1 MRMEVKF
8 LKEIIVEFNKKI
20 RKHVDISFRG
30 EYNYRKD
37 ALDSRYRKEA
47 NQSSFF

>member
-1 MRMEVKF
+1 MEVKF
-8 LKEIIVEFNKKI
+8 LEVRIVEFNKKI
-20 RKHVDISFRG
+20 RKYIDISFG
-30 EYNYRKD
+30 DEYNYRKD